1 MKRGQ
6 ILFLV
11 AALAAAFILGSRHD
25 LLAAQSKSSAASVE
39 ISSHDSSQPS
49 VEKLD
54 LDMYTRIRDEGFN
67 DSYIMQYASALTDGI
82 GQRLTGSPNMLK
94 ANGWTRDQLTAMGCS
109 NAKLEEWGV
118 VGRGWQEENTWIRMV
133 APDVQPLIARP
144 LAWTPGTN
152 GPVTAPAERVS
163 IGRKEDM
170 ERYRGKLQGKIV
182 LVDDLKDL
190 NSPIEPLFTRYDDK
204 QLSDR
209 ATYPVPDEGI
219 RYLAEE
225 TKDDNSVSRDDLVAF
240 LRKEGVIAII
250 RRSGGN
256 YGGQLSVAAGG
267 SWLKDPAAGLPT
279 VTMMAEHYG
288 RIYRLLEANVPVT
301 IELNVDVKFTPDEQ
315 PEYNT
320 IAEIA
325 GTDPKLKDEIVMFGG
340 HLDSWQS
347 ATGATDNGAGAMIA
361 MEAMR
366 ILKALDIHPRRTIR
380 IALWSGEEEGL
391 YGSRAYV
398 WNHFGTFPTS
408 TSPEEIELPEFVR
421 KPVGPIA
428 IKPEQRK
435 VSVYFNIDNGTGKL
449 RGVYLQGNASVA
461 PIFEQWMAPLN
472 DLGVGTVTMRNTG
485 STDHVSFD
493 QVGIP
498 GFQFIQ
504 DPADYFTRTHHTNL
518 DLFERLQPGDLRQA
532 AVVEAIFVYNAAM
545 RDEMLPRKPISNS
558 EEKPTP
564 PLPRIMPGAQ
574 VPMSKK

>member
-1 MKRGQ
+1 VTKRGQ
-6 ILFLV
+6 ILF
-11 AALAAAFILGSRHD
+11 AALAASFILGLWHG
-25 LLAAQSKSSAASVE
+25 LFAAQSKSSAASVE
-39 ISSHDSSQPS
+39 TSSHDSSQPS

-54 LDMYTRIRDEGFN
+54 LDMYARIRDEGFN

-82 GQRLTGSPNMLK
+82 GPRLTGSPNMLK

-133 APDVQPLIARP
+133 TPDVQPLIARA

-152 GPVTAPAERVS
+152 GPVTAPVDRVS
-163 IGRKEDM
+163 ISRKEDM
-170 ERYRGKLQGKIV
+170 EKYRGKLQGKIA
-182 LVDDLKDL
+182 LVDELKDL
-190 NSPIEPLFTRYDDK
+190 RSPTEPLFTRYDDK

-209 ATYPVPDEGI
+209 TTYPVPDESVQ
-219 RYLAEE
+219 YLAPE
-225 TKDDNSVSRDDLVAF
+225 TKNDDSVSRDDLVAF
-240 LRKEGVIAII
+240 LRKEGAIAII
-250 RRSGGN
+250 RRSGGD

-267 SWLKDPAAGLPT
+267 SWLQDPSAGLPT

-301 IELNVDVKFTPDEQ
+301 VELNVEVKITPDQQ

-320 IAEIA
+320 VAEIA
-325 GTDPKLKDEIVMFGG
+325 GTDPKLRDEVVMFGG
-340 HLDSWQS
+340 HLDSWHS
-347 ATGATDNGAGAMIA
+347 GTGATDNGAGAIVA
-361 MEAMR
+361 IEAMR
-366 ILKALDIHPRRTIR
+366 ILNTLDIHPRRTIR

-391 YGSRAYV
+391 YGSKAYV

-408 TSPEEIELPEFVR
+408 TAPDEMEKPEFAR
-421 KPVGPIA
+421 KPAGPIT

-435 VSVYFNIDNGTGKL
+435 VSVYFNIDNGTGRL
-449 RGVYLQGNASVA
+449 RGIYLQGNASIA
-461 PIFEQWMAPLN
+461 PIFEQWMVPLK
-472 DLGVGTVTMRNTG
+472 DLGMDTVTMRNTG

-504 DPADYFTRTHHTNL
+504 DPADYSTRTHHTNL
-518 DLFERLQPGDLRQA
+518 DLFERLQPADLRQA

-545 RDEMLPRKPISNS
+545 RDEMLPRKPISNLVP
-558 EEKPTP
+558 KPARP
-564 PLPRIMPGAQ
+564 PSTFMPGASVLSGKQ
-574 VPMSKK
+574 